1 MNFLD
6 YYFKVIIDENVNYI
20 LYFTFYLFYL
30 FIYLYCAEKGE
41 MLLNV

>member
-20 LYFTFYLFYL
+20 LYFTFYLFL
-30 FIYLYCAEKGE
+30 SIYLYLLCRKGE